1 MGGTLSRP
9 MLDHKLFLHVYTI
22 HNTIYTTYIHDVME
36 SVKVHDDRFVFT
48 ITVYYGIKQSA
59 KLIKLSSHSNTNDRK
74 KEIQCTKQ
82 NCRVFY

>member
-36 SVKVHDDRFVFT
+36 SVKVHDDRFFLLSQFT
-48 ITVYYGIKQSA
+48 ME
-59 KLIKLSSHSNTNDRK
+59 SNSL
-74 KEIQCTKQ
+74 Q
-82 NCRVFY
+82 N